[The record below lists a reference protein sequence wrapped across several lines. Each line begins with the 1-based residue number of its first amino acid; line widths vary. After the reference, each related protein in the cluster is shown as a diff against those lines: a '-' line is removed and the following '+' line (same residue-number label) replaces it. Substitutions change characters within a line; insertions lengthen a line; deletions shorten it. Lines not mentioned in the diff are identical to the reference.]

1 MATDMNESST
11 TEKMSKFQLSGTQ
24 TVLLFTGNWPVI
36 YLNNPDNALLFLTC
50 FLIVFIIL
58 TDISMN
64 NPFAYVNNK
73 NILSTI

>member
-1 MATDMNESST
+1 MATDMNEPST

-64 NPFAYVNNK
+64 NQFAYVNNK

>member
-36 YLNNPDNALLFLTC
+36 YLNNPDNALLF
-50 FLIVFIIL
+50 
-58 TDISMN
+58 
-64 NPFAYVNNK
+64 
-73 NILSTI
+73 